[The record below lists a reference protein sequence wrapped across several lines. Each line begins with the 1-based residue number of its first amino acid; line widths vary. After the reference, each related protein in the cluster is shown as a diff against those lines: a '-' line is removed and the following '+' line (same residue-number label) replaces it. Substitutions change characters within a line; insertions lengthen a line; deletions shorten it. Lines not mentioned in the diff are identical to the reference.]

1 MTDLQTATKTDTWV
15 VASWDEFVRLVEDPI
30 YEKAR
35 CYYYDGQMRIEVS
48 PVSPSHARDDSLVDK
63 LINLFTVTKGIPAIT
78 LSNCS
83 YRKVGV
89 RECQPDISYYLNERV
104 RSAPQGNSI
113 VNLDTTPAPDLAI
126 EIASTS
132 LADDLGKKRLLYEEL
147 GVTEYWVVDVEQA
160 QIIAFDILENLGSQR
175 IKESQVLPG
184 LSLALLEEALQ
195 RSREQDNT
203 QVSTW
208 FMNEVQKG

>member
-1 MTDLQTATKTDTWV
+1 MTGLQTATKTDTWV
-15 VASWDEFVRLVEDPI
+15 VASWDEFVRSVEDPI

-35 CYYYDGQMRIEVS
+35 CYYYDGQMRIEMS
-48 PVSPSHARDDSLVDK
+48 PVGASHARDDSLIDN
-63 LINLFTVTKGIPAIT
+63 LINLFTVTKGIPAIA

-83 YRKVGV
+83 YRKVRV

-113 VNLDTTPAPDLAI
+113 VNLDNTPAPDLAI
-126 EIASTS
+126 EIASTT

-147 GVTEYWVVDVEQA
+147 RVTEYWVVDVDQA
-160 QIIAFDILENLGSQR
+160 QIIAFNILENLGSQR
-175 IKESQVLPG
+175 ISKSQVLPG
-184 LSLALLEEALQ
+184 LDIALLEEALQ

-203 QVSTW
+203 QVSAW
-208 FMNEVQKG
+208 FMAEVQKA